1 MRMLAILSAAT
12 LALLGPASQVGAE
25 VQLSIQDGR
34 VKLVA
39 KDATVREIL
48 AEWARVGQT
57 KIVNAERIPGGPVT
71 LELTDISER
80 QALDVLLRTISGY
93 VAATRTTP
101 VARASMFDRII
112 VMPTTVAAPSAASA
126 APPAFAQPT
135 FAQPTFAQAPQA
147 PDDSDD
153 DRPPTPGGVGP
164 QNRPPVFVFPSPQTT
179 NPQQIP
185 PLATPNGGFIPQPA
199 QTVPV
204 QNVPS
209 ATLPPTAPYPGA
221 PTTTVVPGGVAVPG
235 MVAQPPAPP
244 PGQQPFVVPPPQQ
257 QQQR

>member
-12 LALLGPASQVGAE
+12 LVLLGSASPVGAE
-25 VQLSIQDGR
+25 VQLSIQDGLVR
-34 VKLVA
+34 LVA
-39 KDATVREIL
+39 RDATVREIL

-57 KIVNAERIPGGPVT
+57 KIINAERIPGGPVT
-71 LELTDISER
+71 LELTDVPER

-93 VAATRTTP
+93 VAATRTTV

-126 APPAFAQPT
+126 APPPFAQPT
-135 FAQPTFAQAPQA
+135 FPQPTFAQAPQV

-153 DRPPTPGGVGP
+153 DRPTPPGAGP
-164 QNRPPVFVFPSPQTT
+164 QNRPPVFVFPQPQTT
-179 NPQQIP
+179 SPQQVP
-185 PLATPNGGFIPQPA
+185 PLAAPPGAFVPQPA
-199 QTVPV
+199 QAVPLP
-204 QNVPS
+204 NAPA

-244 PGQQPFVVPPPQQ
+244 AGQQQPFVVPPPQQ
-257 QQQR
+257 QPR